1 MILFSTV
8 SAGLAGL
15 AALSWAMTPKA
26 AGPAEAPEPA
36 DHPGAV
42 IQVYGADVWGVRGRF
57 AIHSWIATKAEGA
70 DHYRKYQVIG
80 WRLRRDESV
89 VSISRGNPAG
99 DWFGSPPV
107 LLHELRG
114 APATALVEAVHEAA
128 LAYPFA
134 REYVMWPG
142 PNSNSF
148 TEWVAQRVPDLE
160 LQLPLKAIGRNWMR
174 DYLASAPET
183 RN

>member
-1 MILFSTV
+1 MILFTTLST
-8 SAGLAGL
+8 GLAGL

-26 AGPAEAPEPA
+26 AGPAEAPAPA
-36 DHPGAV
+36 DHPDAV
-42 IQVYGADVWGVRGRF
+42 IRVYGADVWGIRGRF
-57 AIHSWIATKAEGA
+57 AMHTWIATKAAGA

-89 VSISRGNPAG
+89 VSISRGDPAG
-99 DWFGSPPV
+99 DWFGAPPV

-114 APATALVEAVHEAA
+114 DRATALVDAVHEAA

-148 TEWVAQRVPDLE
+148 TEWVARQVPELE
-160 LQLPLKAIGRNWMR
+160 LRLPMKALGRNWMR
-174 DYLASAPET
+174 DYLAAS
-183 RN
+183 RSSMN